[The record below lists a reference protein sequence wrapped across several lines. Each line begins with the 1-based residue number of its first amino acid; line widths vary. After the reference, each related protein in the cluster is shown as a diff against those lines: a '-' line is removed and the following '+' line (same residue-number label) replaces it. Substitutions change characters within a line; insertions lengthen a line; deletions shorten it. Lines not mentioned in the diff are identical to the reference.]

1 MQLIPPSLPTGDPSP
16 QIQDGCPQG
25 SSPCRCPGV
34 CKGREMHLGAIKVFL
49 GEMGK
54 RDNRYIIK
62 CHLIFQVIEK
72 CPVPS
77 FLGQGDPMIHAMVG
91 LSTLPLGKPTLV
103 NSAFF
108 FHAAPFVSV
117 SQVLLEMMVTQMR
130 PDEALHLK
138 VIIILNMKFT
148 HNK

>member
-1 MQLIPPSLPTGDPSP
+1 MKKGPSNSSDLKMQLIPPSLPTGDPSP

-62 CHLIFQVIEK
+62 FLLIFQVIEK

-91 LSTLPLGKPTLV
+91 LSTLPLGKHITGNAHL
-103 NSAFF
+103 NQDFIKLASL
-108 FHAAPFVSV
+108 HKWIV
-117 SQVLLEMMVTQMR
+117 SQSHYMTL
-130 PDEALHLK
+130 
-138 VIIILNMKFT
+138 
-148 HNK
+148 

>member
-1 MQLIPPSLPTGDPSP
+1 MVSLESILT
-16 QIQDGCPQG
+16 
-25 SSPCRCPGV
+25 
-34 CKGREMHLGAIKVFL
+34 H
-49 GEMGK
+49 
-54 RDNRYIIK
+54 
-62 CHLIFQVIEK
+62 
-72 CPVPS
+72 
-77 FLGQGDPMIHAMVG
+77 
-91 LSTLPLGKPTLV
+91 TLLGKPTLV

-130 PDEALHLK
+130 PAEALHLK